1 VLDIIGK
8 STEEL
13 EAQLKQLSSSITADR
28 DKLSDDQSLF
38 QSISVELKNRREA
51 KDEQPTPTVEPSK
64 EEALANENARLRE
77 ENRQLVLKV
86 ISMESEQAKLVVAA
100 EVAKAMQ
107 REAEEKLALVV
118 KYIKN
123 PSNTEQ
129 QS

>member
-1 VLDIIGK
+1 MLNIIGK

-13 EAQLKQLSSSITADR
+13 EAELKSLSSSITADR
-28 DKLSDDQSLF
+28 DKLTDNQALF

-51 KDEQPTPTVEPSK
+51 KDEQPQPTVIPSK

-107 REAEEKLALVV
+107 REAEDKLALVV

-123 PSNTEQ
+123 PSNQEQ